1 MFGEGFMSADTQLV
15 PADAGDIFAQVRDQ
29 IRRESLVTRSVGAV
43 RFYAGRAPRSARRIG
58 SLPGSECR
66 TDAARGLVF
75 LHERLIERLQPT
87 IPAIGGAP
95 PSSPT
100 LRGMCGS
107 IAIRLLRALLW
118 WYTGSVQVFSNS
130 VADQFYEELDFLELL
145 ACEQA
150 EIRAEVAALRE
161 EARRTND
168 ILSRSQ
174 GSRQ

>member
-1 MFGEGFMSADTQLV
+1 
-15 PADAGDIFAQVRDQ
+15 
-29 IRRESLVTRSVGAV
+29 
-43 RFYAGRAPRSARRIG
+43 
-58 SLPGSECR
+58 
-66 TDAARGLVF
+66 
-75 LHERLIERLQPT
+75 
-87 IPAIGGAP
+87 
-95 PSSPT
+95 
-100 LRGMCGS
+100 MCGS